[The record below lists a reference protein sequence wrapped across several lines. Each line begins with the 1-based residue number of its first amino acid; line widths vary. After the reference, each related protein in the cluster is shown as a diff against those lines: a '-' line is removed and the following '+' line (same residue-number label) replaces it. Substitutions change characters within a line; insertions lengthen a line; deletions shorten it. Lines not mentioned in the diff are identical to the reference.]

1 MVTLQILTFLTHA
14 LMYECCVFA
23 ELINVGQRQ
32 DALMSADALEEEALD
47 VDDFEADKKPE
58 DLQPSVVYQQRLLEE
73 RKIYENEQQREVER
87 LKSDLKEKKRLA
99 RMLDN
104 KEIFRVIRLRQPE
117 FERLRSERSILVK

>member
-1 MVTLQILTFLTHA
+1 
-14 LMYECCVFA
+14 
-23 ELINVGQRQ
+23 
-32 DALMSADALEEEALD
+32 
-47 VDDFEADKKPE
+47 
-58 DLQPSVVYQQRLLEE
+58 LQPSVVYQQRLLEE